1 MIISRSAI
9 VALSLGAIGACI
21 VPSADA
27 FSATAA
33 SASVSAAAVVENKSV
48 PSLKNGMD
56 YVKLGSSD
64 LTVSKVCMGTMVRY
78 RNLSLID
85 RTAVH
90 AFLNLF

>member
-9 VALSLGAIGACI
+9 AALLLGAIGACI

-27 FSATAA
+27 FSATSAAA
-33 SASVSAAAVVENKSV
+33 SASTVVENKSV

-64 LTVSKVCMGTMVRY
+64 LTVSKVCMGPMVRY
-78 RNLSLID
+78 L
-85 RTAVH
+85 
-90 AFLNLF
+90 